1 MLSEVSVGWP
11 VHRMSAVDRSILRLA
26 LYEMLFVD
34 DVPPEVAVNEAV
46 ELAKGFSGEEAP
58 GFRGGGLARRRAEN
72 AGQGWAWRAGL
83 AGRKGQIRWDAHR
96 RAFEE
101 YLHGLNFTVEPRL
114 SGLEEA
120 MRYSMLAGGKR
131 VRPTLCMETAWIF
144 GAEPAHVLPSAAAIE
159 LIHTYSLIHDDLPAM
174 DDDDYRRGRP
184 TAHKK
189 FGEAMAILA
198 GDAFFGEA
206 LTLITVH
213 QKGSCEEILEVV
225 RELADS
231 TGVNGMVGG
240 QVMDMDQTGL
250 GRGDRARDAVHDP
263 RVQDRRPD
271 QILGPYRG
279 DTGRGQRRRN
289 RPPSRSTPRQLGLC
303 FQIVDDVLNATS
315 TREELGKSA
324 GSDAEQGKATF
335 AGVFG
340 LEGARRE
347 ADGAA
352 REGHHRAL

>member
-1 MLSEVSVGWP
+1 MNGSG
-11 VHRMSAVDRSILRLA
+11 DRWES
-26 LYEMLFVD
+26 
-34 DVPPEVAVNEAV
+34 
-46 ELAKGFSGEEAP
+46 
-58 GFRGGGLARRRAEN
+58 
-72 AGQGWAWRAGL
+72 
-83 AGRKGQIRWDAHR
+83 HR
-96 RAFEE
+96 RLFEE
-101 YLHGLNFTVEPRL
+101 YLQGLRFTEEARL
-114 SGLEEA
+114 EGLEEA

-131 VRPTLCMETAWIF
+131 VRPTLCMEVAWIF
-144 GAEPAHVLPSAAAIE
+144 GADPSLVLPSAAAIE

-174 DDDDYRRGRP
+174 DNDDFRRGMP

-213 QKGSCEEILEVV
+213 QQASCEQQLDVV

-240 QVMDMDQTGL
+240 QIMDMDRTGQGEVTDPETL
-250 GRGDRARDAVHDP
+250 YMIHKYKTGALIKSSARIGAILAGATREEQAAVSE
-263 RVQDRRPD
+263 
-271 QILGPYRG
+271 YA
-279 DTGRGQRRRN
+279 
-289 RPPSRSTPRQLGLC
+289 SELGLC

-335 AGVFG
+335 VGVFG
-340 LEGARRE
+340 LDGAKRE
-347 ADGAA
+347 ADVAAKRAIGALSMVDGDTSGLQELA
-352 REGHHRAL
+352 YFVRHRES

>member
-1 MLSEVSVGWP
+1 MASGASP
-11 VHRMSAVDRSILRLA
+11 THSQLRW
-26 LYEMLFVD
+26 E
-34 DVPPEVAVNEAV
+34 
-46 ELAKGFSGEEAP
+46 G
-58 GFRGGGLARRRAEN
+58 
-72 AGQGWAWRAGL
+72 
-83 AGRKGQIRWDAHR
+83 HR

-101 YLHGLNFTVEPRL
+101 YLQGLRFTEEARL
-114 SGLEEA
+114 RGLEEA

-131 VRPTLCMETAWIF
+131 VRPALCMEVAWIF
-144 GAEPAHVLPSAAAIE
+144 GAEPSHVLPSAAAIE

-184 TAHKK
+184 TAHKE
-189 FGEAMAILA
+189 FGEAMAILS

-206 LTLITVH
+206 LTLITVN
-213 QKGSCEEILEVV
+213 QKGSSEEIIEVV
-225 RELADS
+225 RELAGS

-240 QVMDMDQTGL
+240 QVMDMDQTGRAGATDPETLYMIHKYKTGALIKSSARIGAILAGATGEEQGAVSEYASEL
-250 GRGDRARDAVHDP
+250 GF
-263 RVQDRRPD
+263 
-271 QILGPYRG
+271 
-279 DTGRGQRRRN
+279 
-289 RPPSRSTPRQLGLC
+289 C

-347 ADGAA
+347 ADRATKKALAA
-352 REGHHRAL
+352 LSNVDGDTSGLQELAYFVRHRES

>member
-1 MLSEVSVGWP
+1 MASEASGTRSQLRWER
-11 VHRMSAVDRSILRLA
+11 HRHTFENYLRGLHFTDELRLA
-26 LYEMLFVD
+26 
-34 DVPPEVAVNEAV
+34 
-46 ELAKGFSGEEAP
+46 
-58 GFRGGGLARRRAEN
+58 
-72 AGQGWAWRAGL
+72 
-83 AGRKGQIRWDAHR
+83 
-96 RAFEE
+96 
-101 YLHGLNFTVEPRL
+101 
-114 SGLEEA
+114 GLEEA

-131 VRPTLCMETAWIF
+131 VRPTLCMEVTWVF

-174 DDDDYRRGRP
+174 DDDDFRRGRP

-213 QKGSCEEILEVV
+213 QVGSCEQVLEVV

-240 QVMDMDQTGL
+240 QVMDMDQTGI
-250 GRGDRARDAVHDP
+250 GARVDLETLHMIHKYKTGALIKSSARIGAV
-263 RVQDRRPD
+263 
-271 QILGPYRG
+271 LAGAAEE
-279 DTGRGQRRRN
+279 GQAAV
-289 RPPSRSTPRQLGLC
+289 SEYASELGLC

-315 TREELGKSA
+315 TRDALGKSV
-324 GSDAEQGKATF
+324 GSDARQGKATF
-335 AGVFG
+335 VGVYG

-347 ADGAA
+347 ADEALERSLAA
-352 REGHHRAL
+352 LSRVNGDTSGLRELAFFVRHRER

>member
-1 MLSEVSVGWP
+1 MAG
-11 VHRMSAVDRSILRLA
+11 
-26 LYEMLFVD
+26 
-34 DVPPEVAVNEAV
+34 EA
-46 ELAKGFSGEEAP
+46 GMNGSGV
-58 GFRGGGLARRRAEN
+58 
-72 AGQGWAWRAGL
+72 
-83 AGRKGQIRWDAHR
+83 RWESHR
-96 RAFEE
+96 RLFEE
-101 YLHGLNFTVEPRL
+101 YLKGLRFTEEARL
-114 SGLEEA
+114 EGLEEA

-131 VRPTLCMETAWIF
+131 VRPTLCMEVARIF
-144 GAEPAHVLPSAAAIE
+144 GTEPSLVLPSAAAIE

-174 DDDDYRRGRP
+174 DDDDFRRGMP

-213 QKGSCEEILEVV
+213 QQASCEQQLDVV

-240 QVMDMDQTGL
+240 QIMDMDRTGQGEVTDPETL
-250 GRGDRARDAVHDP
+250 YMIHKYKTGALIKSSARIGAILAGATQEEQAAVSE
-263 RVQDRRPD
+263 
-271 QILGPYRG
+271 YA
-279 DTGRGQRRRN
+279 
-289 RPPSRSTPRQLGLC
+289 SELGLC

-335 AGVFG
+335 VGVFG
-340 LEGARRE
+340 LDGAKRE

-352 REGHHRAL
+352 KRAVGALSLVEGDTSGLRELAYFVRHRES

>member
-1 MLSEVSVGWP
+1 MGSGVS
-11 VHRMSAVDRSILRLA
+11 RMRSA
-26 LYEMLFVD
+26 
-34 DVPPEVAVNEAV
+34 
-46 ELAKGFSGEEAP
+46 
-58 GFRGGGLARRRAEN
+58 ARWE
-72 AGQGWAWRAGL
+72 G
-83 AGRKGQIRWDAHR
+83 HR
-96 RAFEE
+96 RTFEE
-101 YLHGLNFTVEPRL
+101 YLRDLRFTDEPRL
-114 SGLEEA
+114 EGLEEA

-131 VRPTLCMETAWIF
+131 VRPTLCMEVAWVF

-174 DDDDYRRGRP
+174 DDDDFRRGRP

-213 QKGSCEEILEVV
+213 QEGSCEQVLEVV

-240 QVMDMDQTGL
+240 QVMDMDQTGA
-250 GRGDRARDAVHDP
+250 GDGVDLETLHMIHKYKTGALIKSSARIGA
-263 RVQDRRPD
+263 
-271 QILGPYRG
+271 ILAGAGG
-279 DTGRGQRRRN
+279 DEQAAISGYA
-289 RPPSRSTPRQLGLC
+289 SELGLC

-315 TREELGKSA
+315 TRDALGKSA

-335 AGVFG
+335 VSVYG

-347 ADGAA
+347 ADKAA
-352 REGHHRAL
+352 ERSLAALSQLKGDTSGLRELAFFVRHRES

>member
-1 MLSEVSVGWP
+1 MASEASGMRSQVRWEQ
-11 VHRMSAVDRSILRLA
+11 HRRTFEKYLGDLRFTDDPRLA
-26 LYEMLFVD
+26 
-34 DVPPEVAVNEAV
+34 
-46 ELAKGFSGEEAP
+46 
-58 GFRGGGLARRRAEN
+58 
-72 AGQGWAWRAGL
+72 
-83 AGRKGQIRWDAHR
+83 
-96 RAFEE
+96 
-101 YLHGLNFTVEPRL
+101 
-114 SGLEEA
+114 GLEEA

-131 VRPTLCMETAWIF
+131 VRPTLCMEVAWVF

-159 LIHTYSLIHDDLPAM
+159 LVHTYSLIHDDLPAM
-174 DDDDYRRGRP
+174 DDDDFRRGRP

-189 FGEAMAILA
+189 FGEAIAILA

-213 QKGSCEEILEVV
+213 QEGSCEQVLEVV

-240 QVMDMDQTGL
+240 QVMDMDQTGV
-250 GRGDRARDAVHDP
+250 GARVDPETLHMMHKYKTGALIKSSARIGAVLAGAAEEEQAA
-263 RVQDRRPD
+263 VSE
-271 QILGPYRG
+271 YA
-279 DTGRGQRRRN
+279 
-289 RPPSRSTPRQLGLC
+289 SELGLC

-335 AGVFG
+335 VGVYG

-347 ADGAA
+347 ADKAVERSLAA
-352 REGHHRAL
+352 LSRVDGDTSGLRELAFFVRHRES